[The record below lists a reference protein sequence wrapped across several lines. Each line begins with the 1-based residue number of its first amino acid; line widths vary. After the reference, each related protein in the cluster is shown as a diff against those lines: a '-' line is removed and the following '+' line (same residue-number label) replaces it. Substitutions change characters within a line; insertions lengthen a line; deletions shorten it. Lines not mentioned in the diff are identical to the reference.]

1 MYRSE
6 HANDLHRQYLAKCEE
21 VESNLDENDLIAYQ
35 QAKEDLVNDLEK
47 LDGNFLKAY
56 EFSSRLPGLLECY
69 VSERNKYYRFL
80 NENPIPAD
88 LVHARTE
95 YEIQKR
101 EITARVALSEEV
113 KNYKLSNLRNR
124 FLVDATRFYNPQ
136 LAEMKRQL
144 YVAFYKPLYDYNS
157 LKQQSKGLNRENQE
171 LISAIM
177 AKIDALTQYTI
188 KETLVFSSL

>member
-1 MYRSE
+1 M
-6 HANDLHRQYLAKCEE
+6 
-21 VESNLDENDLIAYQ
+21 
-35 QAKEDLVNDLEK
+35 
-47 LDGNFLKAY
+47 
-56 EFSSRLPGLLECY
+56 
-69 VSERNKYYRFL
+69 
-80 NENPIPAD
+80 
-88 LVHARTE
+88 VHARTE

-144 YVAFYKPLYDYNS
+144 YVAFYKPLYDHNS
-157 LKQQSKGLNRENQE
+157 LKQQIKGLNRENQE